1 LEVRLLIVTF
11 VVYTVIDGIRIDT
24 EYLVKAILTYLF
36 IVSLAINSFSKNVE
50 VDSFLLNKEAEIK
63 AQLDLLRAT
72 KDDQLIDLENE
83 SLVNLMREVLTH
95 PGVMEY
101 PFEQLTTMSTIKS
114 PDDAFRLF
122 NWNIEKSSGLHF
134 HYCFMVIPKW
144 GDRPNEVIEF
154 KEDKITIPPR
164 PTNTLTPQN
173 WYGALYYN
181 IIPVEKGNKTL
192 YTVIGYNGSGRSTN
206 KKILDVFY
214 FKSKRLKMGFPI
226 FQESQGSKRLVR
238 RVFFEYSEKV
248 TVGVNMNPRLEAI
261 VFDHLIPETPNL
273 EGMYD
278 FYVPD
283 MTYDGYRWQGSIWK
297 YEEDLIAV
305 NSANKKR
312 RVYNPKAG
320 EDGESEY
327 IEVKDEWEDPVDGNP
342 NGGGSNAVA
351 PVEETGNK
359 KKDKKKKARKDRKF
373 GLFKRKKNK
382 PRSAVTG

>member
-1 LEVRLLIVTF
+1 
-11 VVYTVIDGIRIDT
+11 
-24 EYLVKAILTYLF
+24 
-36 IVSLAINSFSKNVE
+36 
-50 VDSFLLNKEAEIK
+50 
-63 AQLDLLRAT
+63 
-72 KDDQLIDLENE
+72 
-83 SLVNLMREVLTH
+83 
-95 PGVMEY
+95 
-101 PFEQLTTMSTIKS
+101 
-114 PDDAFRLF
+114 
-122 NWNIEKSSGLHF
+122 
-134 HYCFMVIPKW
+134 
-144 GDRPNEVIEF
+144 
-154 KEDKITIPPR
+154 
-164 PTNTLTPQN
+164 
-173 WYGALYYN
+173 
-181 IIPVEKGNKTL
+181 
-192 YTVIGYNGSGRSTN
+192 
-206 KKILDVFY
+206 
-214 FKSKRLKMGFPI
+214 
-226 FQESQGSKRLVR
+226 
-238 RVFFEYSEKV
+238 
-248 TVGVNMNPRLEAI
+248 MNPRLEAI

-373 GLFKRKKNK
+373 RLFKRKKNK